1 MTSGEIKVPLRLKK
15 ALLTD
20 IDGIKKVVDTL
31 KHELGFVTRPALIES
46 IHRREVYIAVI
57 GSEIVGVIHYR
68 HRKDGQTTLYHLGVT
83 QSQRHIGIGRRLVA
97 AMQRDAKRIGQ
108 SSLLLKCP
116 VDLPANQFYQALGF
130 ELLAVE
136 EGKTRKLH
144 VWRKI
149 LADSVIN

>member
-1 MTSGEIKVPLRLKK
+1 MTSGEAKTPLRLKK

-46 IHRREVYIAVI
+46 IYRREVYIAVMD
-57 GSEIVGVIHYR
+57 GEIVGIIHYR
-68 HRKDGQTTLYHLGVT
+68 HRKDGQTTLYHLGVAK
-83 QSQRHIGIGRRLVA
+83 SQRYLGIGRRLVA

-116 VDLPANQFYQALGF
+116 VDLPASQFYQALGF

-136 EGKTRKLH
+136 DGKTRKLQ
-144 VWRKI
+144 VWRKM
-149 LADSVIN
+149 LTDAIN